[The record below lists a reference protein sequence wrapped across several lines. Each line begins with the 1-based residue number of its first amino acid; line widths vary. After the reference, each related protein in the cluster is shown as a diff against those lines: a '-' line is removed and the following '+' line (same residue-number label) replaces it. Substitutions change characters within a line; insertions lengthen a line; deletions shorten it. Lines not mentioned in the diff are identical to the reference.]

1 MGDTSGNLEFWN
13 VCTYIPAINIY
24 QLKWHKIPEDSSLQ
38 NTFKCKWSV
47 LHNTANN
54 WQDGIW
60 KLKQHVT
67 KLNTCGHTNSKTKW
81 PLEYFI
87 ISVHTTLT
95 TLSIPVRC
103 ISSTLWSI
111 ILGTLVS
118 MTAELFDKLTPGS
131 SHDGLWVGNR
141 NDLQKFY

>member
-1 MGDTSGNLEFWN
+1 MLNEHIYITAYQICSCCPSGRRLFELHDKYK
-13 VCTYIPAINIY
+13 TIKPRLSEMELRDLHHHKQETI
-24 QLKWHKIPEDSSLQ
+24 QL
-38 NTFKCKWSV
+38 T
-47 LHNTANN
+47 
-54 WQDGIW
+54 
-60 KLKQHVT
+60 QHVT
-67 KLNTCGHTNSKTKW
+67 KLSTCGHTNSKTKE

-95 TLSIPVRC
+95 TLSISVRC

-141 NDLQKFY
+141 NDL